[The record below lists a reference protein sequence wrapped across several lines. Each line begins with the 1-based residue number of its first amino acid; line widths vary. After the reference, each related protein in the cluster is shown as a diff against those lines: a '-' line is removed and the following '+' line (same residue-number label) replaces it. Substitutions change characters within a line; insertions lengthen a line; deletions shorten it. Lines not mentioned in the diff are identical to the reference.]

1 MSCKI
6 CGNKTNLFFE
16 SSNGVIPNKYYDK
29 KTNSN
34 FNFSLNT
41 CSFCCSVETKTSMMS
56 DSQIFDSYTYRSP
69 NTNMDLNSINFI
81 LENLQNHLE
90 NSNLNICE
98 VGGNNGLFLSKLLPS
113 IPNKK
118 RVCHIDKIFPKYID
132 KVEHIDNFLDS
143 DLVDFYELN
152 KAFDLVIARHCMA
165 HNEDIIAF
173 WGSLFS
179 MVTDDGLIYVELAD
193 LRKTIINQD
202 FGQFYPE
209 HRYSLSNRTI
219 RVIAEIFSFN
229 VISFKE
235 LEIHNGSIGVILK
248 KVSNKNSV
256 FCEDTETELELNKG
270 IENIETNF
278 DNWLQR
284 IKHSFDNFESI
295 GLWGASAKA
304 VFTLNLLG
312 ENYLEKIT
320 TLIDNTPEKFSKYPP
335 GFKIRC
341 LNEYSLLKERNYIIG
356 APNYMEIF
364 KDKARKFDVNI
375 LNTYDFSLN

>member
-1 MSCKI
+1 M
-6 CGNKTNLFFE
+6 
-16 SSNGVIPNKYYDK
+16 
-29 KTNSN
+29 
-34 FNFSLNT
+34 
-41 CSFCCSVETKTSMMS
+41 
-56 DSQIFDSYTYRSP
+56 
-69 NTNMDLNSINFI
+69 
-81 LENLQNHLE
+81 
-90 NSNLNICE
+90 
-98 VGGNNGLFLSKLLPS
+98 
-113 IPNKK
+113 
-118 RVCHIDKIFPKYID
+118 
-132 KVEHIDNFLDS
+132 
-143 DLVDFYELN
+143 
-152 KAFDLVIARHCMA
+152 
-165 HNEDIIAF
+165 
-173 WGSLFS
+173 
-179 MVTDDGLIYVELAD
+179 
-193 LRKTIINQD
+193 
-202 FGQFYPE
+202 
-209 HRYSLSNRTI
+209 
-219 RVIAEIFSFN
+219 
-229 VISFKE
+229 
-235 LEIHNGSIGVILK
+235 
-248 KVSNKNSV
+248 

-375 LNTYDFSLN
+375 LNTYDFSLR